1 MFRGKFEDISI
12 VNFMTS
18 MGIYK
23 RSLLIVLS
31 FITFY
36 HLILVSLFSLYI
48 SNNLFPHPNEV
59 NGYLHAN
66 KKVMKVAFKA
76 HFKALSRFFQGSF
89 KVRERFIFRYV
100 YLISLIFFIFF
111 ISFILFPATRHTKQ
125 MTSGDSSFLCYN
137 CW

>member
-1 MFRGKFEDISI
+1 
-12 VNFMTS
+12 MTS

-48 SNNLFPHPNEV
+48 SNNLFPHPHEV

-100 YLISLIFFIFF
+100 YLISLIYFIFS
-111 ISFILFPATRHTKQ
+111 ISFIFLFYFQPPDILNRWHLVTVLFYAIIVGKYI
-125 MTSGDSSFLCYN
+125 DIEKKF
-137 CW
+137 